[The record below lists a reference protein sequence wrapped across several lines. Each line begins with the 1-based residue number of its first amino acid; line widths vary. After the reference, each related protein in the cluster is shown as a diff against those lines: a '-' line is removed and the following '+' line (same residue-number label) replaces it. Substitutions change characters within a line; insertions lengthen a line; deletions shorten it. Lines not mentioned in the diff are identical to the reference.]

1 MRFVESVTNFYSKIL
16 FPTETRTVLDINVLV
31 IETNS
36 SKKFKLKKCSQ
47 IEKSKTKLLNL
58 NKSVFSKLIAH
69 MFKSDYF
76 ENKSRQTEE
85 L

>member
-16 FPTETRTVLDINVLV
+16 FPTETGIVLDINVLV

-47 IEKSKTKLLNL
+47 IEKSKTKLLKL
-58 NKSVFSKLIAH
+58 NKSVF
-69 MFKSDYF
+69 F
-76 ENKSRQTEE
+76 ETDSTYV
-85 L
+85 